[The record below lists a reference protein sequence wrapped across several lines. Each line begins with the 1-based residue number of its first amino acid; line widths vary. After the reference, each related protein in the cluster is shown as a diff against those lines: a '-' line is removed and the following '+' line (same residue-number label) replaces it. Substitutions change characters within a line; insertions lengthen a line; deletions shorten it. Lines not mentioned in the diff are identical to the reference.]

1 MAAISWVGRHYRW
14 PRSPGLAVVV
24 RLGALSFCQ
33 LRNHDERETERER
46 ETLVRGLPSGSGAET
61 LDGRTVGGAGPNSAH
76 MSRPHQGQ
84 LWGHRVTG
92 GASDRSVSAWGC
104 S

>member
-1 MAAISWVGRHYRW
+1 MLWSSGWEH
-14 PRSPGLAVVV
+14 SPSASL
-24 RLGALSFCQ
+24 
-33 LRNHDERETERER
+33 EIMMRER
-46 ETLVRGLPSGSGAET
+46 LRDRDPGQGPAQWLGAET

-84 LWGHRVTG
+84 LWGHHVTG